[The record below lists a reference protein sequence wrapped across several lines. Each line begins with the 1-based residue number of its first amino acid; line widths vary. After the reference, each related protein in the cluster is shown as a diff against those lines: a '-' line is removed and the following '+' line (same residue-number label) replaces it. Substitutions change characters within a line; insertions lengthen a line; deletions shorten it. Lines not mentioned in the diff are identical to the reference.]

1 MTSAVL
7 EECLVSVVAQI
18 KALVLTGIDDGNVV
32 AMLVGDDQKG
42 DGPEIS
48 GFPCVVVAAGDRE
61 TIEAATNLRDD
72 VTYPILVALI
82 SVENRQATNRDRNL
96 LWRQQVRRKFNQ
108 KRLPDVTGG
117 SAWKCEVRPGQIA
130 DRPRWLQGYHAQ
142 VQIVA
147 VTVRESRS

>member
-7 EECLVSVVAQI
+7 EECLLSVVAQI
-18 KALVLTGIDDGNVV
+18 KALALTGIDDGNVV